1 LFQVPF
7 VPLFKVL
14 PEGFPQWIITICK
27 IRINVQLII
36 AKTYALQYGQY
47 KFNKHMG
54 SLAFVQSRSSTASLI
69 HILMDGG
76 EMKIKKK
83 LIIGSRGSNLA
94 LWQSNFIK
102 HKLEKRYNDLKV
114 IIKRIKTKG
123 DKIIDV
129 ALSKIGDKG
138 LFTKDLENELL
149 KGSIDIAVH
158 SLKDLETH
166 IPDGLKLAAIT
177 RRHNAEDVLI
187 AKKPGV
193 TIRTL
198 PLEST
203 VATGS
208 LRRKS
213 QLLHIRPDIKI
224 VDLRGNVPTRI
235 QKFLNSDWHG
245 IILARAGVERLK
257 MEQHISSIISMD
269 EIIPAVG
276 QGALGIEIKADNQI
290 AAEMILA
297 VHDHDTFL
305 AVSAERAFLKSL
317 QGGCQVPIGAYAR
330 VKSNGLYLSAVIGSI
345 DGKTLLKKKTRGSKS
360 NPEKTGEA
368 LADDLLKAGAGR
380 ILEDIYKQV

>member
-1 LFQVPF
+1 
-7 VPLFKVL
+7 
-14 PEGFPQWIITICK
+14 
-27 IRINVQLII
+27 
-36 AKTYALQYGQY
+36 
-47 KFNKHMG
+47 
-54 SLAFVQSRSSTASLI
+54 
-69 HILMDGG
+69 
-76 EMKIKKK
+76 MKIIKK
-83 LIIGSRGSNLA
+83 LIIGSRASDLA

-102 HKLEKRYNDLKV
+102 HELEKRFKGLKV

-123 DKIIDV
+123 DKILDV

-138 LFTKDLENELL
+138 LFTKDLENQLL
-149 KGSIDIAVH
+149 KGNIDIAVH
-158 SLKDLETH
+158 SLKDLETQ

-177 RRHNAEDVLI
+177 RRHEVEDVLI

-198 PLEST
+198 PHEAT

-208 LRRKS
+208 LRRRS

-235 QKFLNSDWHG
+235 RKFLHSDWHG

-257 MEQHISSIISMD
+257 MERHISSYISVD

-276 QGALGIEIKADNQI
+276 QGALGVEIKADNQF
-290 AAEMILA
+290 AAKMVLS

-317 QGGCQVPIGAYAR
+317 RGGCQVPIGAYAL
-330 VKSNGLYLSAVIGSI
+330 VKSNGLYLTAVIGSI
-345 DGKTLLKKKTRGSKS
+345 DGKTLFKNKRKGSKS
-360 NPEKTGEA
+360 DPEKTGKA
-368 LADDLLKAGAGR
+368 MADDLLKAGAGR
-380 ILEDIYKQV
+380 ILDDIYKQV